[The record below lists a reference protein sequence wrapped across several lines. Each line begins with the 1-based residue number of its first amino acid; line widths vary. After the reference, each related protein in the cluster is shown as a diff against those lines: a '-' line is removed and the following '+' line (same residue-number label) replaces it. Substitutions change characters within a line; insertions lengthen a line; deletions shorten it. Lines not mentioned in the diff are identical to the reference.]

1 MTRAGVSLPLVG
13 KKTYQYYFRHRL
25 RGKNTTW
32 MRVNMKRQMAKRLS
46 GKKMSGKKDESDEF
60 KENLSD
66 EIDGGLERSQ
76 EIECEL
82 GSLSNVP
89 ELKQMACHNIETD
102 TVSNNTQK

>member
-1 MTRAGVSLPLVG
+1 
-13 KKTYQYYFRHRL
+13 
-25 RGKNTTW
+25 
-32 MRVNMKRQMAKRLS
+32 MKRQMAKRLS

-102 TVSNNTQK
+102 TVSNNTQKPSTKPGRDHSSIDGITIALNSFWT